1 MKTIE
6 VHHLTKDYGN
16 KKGIFDLNFSVQKGE
31 VFGFLGPNGAGKTTT
46 IRHLMGFIRPD
57 SGTVTINGMDCF
69 SQHARLQQTL
79 GYLPG
84 EIALFN
90 DMTGTSYLKFMA
102 DLKRVKD
109 QTRIKKLMD
118 YFELNPKGPIRKM
131 SKGMKQ
137 KLAIICTFMSDPN
150 IIILDEP
157 TSGLDPLMQNRFI
170 ELILQAKKNGATI
183 LLSSHIFEEVEKSCD
198 RTAIIRNGRLVTIEN
213 MNSLAQKKKKTYTV
227 TFADQQAAQKFA
239 LDPSLPIQKVSN
251 NQVLLSVNGA
261 PGEILQKI
269 GACHPVDMDI
279 KTQTLE
285 ELFLHYYDEE
295 VTL

>member
-1 MKTIE
+1 
-6 VHHLTKDYGN
+6 
-16 KKGIFDLNFSVQKGE
+16 
-31 VFGFLGPNGAGKTTT
+31 
-46 IRHLMGFIRPD
+46 
-57 SGTVTINGMDCF
+57 
-69 SQHARLQQTL
+69 
-79 GYLPG
+79 
-84 EIALFN
+84 
-90 DMTGTSYLKFMA
+90 
-102 DLKRVKD
+102 
-109 QTRIKKLMD
+109 MD

-239 LDPSLPIQKVSN
+239 LDPSLPIQKVKGYM
-251 NQVLLSVNGA
+251 L
-261 PGEILQKI
+261 KI
-269 GACHPVDMDI
+269 YFAKHIM
-279 KTQTLE
+279 KHFLE
-285 ELFLHYYDEE
+285 VRKLDSLFLVNLSIAIPHMLILKE
-295 VTL
+295 